1 MELDPRKEARNET
14 VDMLTYRIL
23 ASHEKDPELSQ
34 LMQRLADVESKH
46 VAFWASFAREMG
58 LEVKP
63 SRLRTKLLAKGYSAF
78 RRLFGLSLTV
88 KLLELHE
95 ETAIREYS
103 RLLEENPGL
112 TPEQKMSLEKIIGD
126 EKDHELELINE
137 ELRVNPEGVRDAV
150 YGMSDALVEVLAA
163 VSGLAGVLI
172 RPLLIAIGGLIVGAS
187 GTLSMGAGA
196 YVSTQS
202 EKELSANSDSVSSN
216 EGKRAHA
223 SAVKSA
229 LITSASYF
237 VGVFPPVLPY
247 IFSASGLLGL
257 LLSYTA
263 SAISLFLVGSLV
275 GILSGVNPI
284 HRGTEMVVIGIGA
297 ALATHGIGLLASYY
311 LHVNV

>member
-1 MELDPRKEARNET
+1 MVLDPRKEVRNET

-23 ASHEKDPELSQ
+23 ASHERDPELSQ
-34 LMQRLADVESKH
+34 LMQKLADVESRH
-46 VAFWASFAREMG
+46 VAFWASFTRQMG

-63 SRLRTKLLAKGYSAF
+63 SRFRTKLLVKGYSVF
-78 RRLFGLSLTV
+78 RMFFGISLTV

-95 ETAIREYS
+95 QTAIREYS
-103 RLLEENPGL
+103 ALLEENPGL
-112 TPEQKMSLEKIIGD
+112 SPEQKAGLETIIND

-172 RPLLIAIGGLIVGAS
+172 RPLLITIGGLIVGAS

-202 EKELSANSDSVSSN
+202 EKELSANSHED
-216 EGKRAHA
+216 KRAHA
-223 SAVKSA
+223 SALKSA

-247 IFSASGLLGL
+247 IFNASGILGL
-257 LLSYTA
+257 LLSYAA
-263 SAISLFLVGSLV
+263 SAISLFVVGSLV

-284 HRGTEMVVIGIGA
+284 HRGTEMVAIGIGA
-297 ALATHGIGLLASYY
+297 ALATHGIGLLANYY

>member
-1 MELDPRKEARNET
+1 MVLDPRKEVRNET

-23 ASHEKDPELSQ
+23 ASHERDPELSQ
-34 LMQRLADVESKH
+34 LMQRLADVESRH
-46 VAFWASFAREMG
+46 VAFWASFTRQMG

-63 SRLRTKLLAKGYSAF
+63 SRFRTKLLAKGYSIF
-78 RRLFGLSLTV
+78 RRFFGLSLTV

-95 ETAIREYS
+95 QTAIREYS

-112 TPEQKMSLEKIIGD
+112 SPEQKTGLEKIIND

-172 RPLLIAIGGLIVGAS
+172 RPLLITIGGLIVGAS

-202 EKELSANSDSVSSN
+202 EKELSANSHED
-216 EGKRAHA
+216 KRAHA
-223 SAVKSA
+223 SALKSA

-247 IFSASGLLGL
+247 IFNASGILGL
-257 LLSYTA
+257 LLSYAA
-263 SAISLFLVGSLV
+263 SAISLFVVGSLV

-284 HRGTEMVVIGIGA
+284 HRGTEMVAIGIGA
-297 ALATHGIGLLASYY
+297 ALATHGIGLLANYY